1 MTPGLAQSFD
11 DLREFVFPM
20 LRVLGSSL
28 HYDPVLMSNNIIKVY
43 DWLVVFIFYRQI
55 PALI

>member
-1 MTPGLAQSFD
+1 MAPGVVQSFV

-28 HYDPVLMSNNIIKVY
+28 HYDPVLMSNNIFKVG
-43 DWLVVFIFYRQI
+43 DWLVVLFFFRQI
-55 PALI
+55 PAFI